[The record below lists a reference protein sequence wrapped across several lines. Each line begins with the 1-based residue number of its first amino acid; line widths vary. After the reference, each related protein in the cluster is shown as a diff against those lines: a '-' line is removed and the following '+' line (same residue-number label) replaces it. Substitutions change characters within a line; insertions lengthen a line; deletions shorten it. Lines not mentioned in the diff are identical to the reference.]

1 MEKIKVLSVFG
12 TRPEAIKMCPLVKL
26 LEKDE
31 RIDAKVCVT
40 AQHREM
46 LDSVLDI
53 FDVKP
58 DFDLNIMA
66 HGQTIIDI
74 CNKVLT
80 GVDKVLKEFRP
91 DIVLVHG
98 DTSTTL
104 NGALAAFYN
113 KVPVG
118 HVEAGLRTGD
128 MYSPF
133 PEEAN
138 RKLTGAI
145 ATLHFAP
152 TESNEVNLAKE
163 GIVENVFRTGNT
175 VIDALLSVINKEH
188 KFENE
193 ELNKIDF
200 NNNKVIL
207 LTAHRRENWGEPMK
221 EIFKAVNE
229 LVIKNDDVDVVY
241 CVPAIDIV
249 PVVEAVKGTNV
260 KVGAENMY
268 VEEKGAYTGE
278 IAPAMLVDAGV
289 SYVIIGHSERRDYFK
304 EDDAFLNKKVLK
316 AFEHG
321 LTPILCCGESLE
333 QRETGVTMDWIR
345 LQIKSDLVGV
355 TADQVKSMVIAYEPI
370 WAIGT
375 GKTATTEQAQ
385 EVCKG
390 IRDCIEE
397 MYDTDTAA
405 AVRIQYGG
413 SVNAGNAAELFA
425 QPDIDG
431 GLVGGA
437 SLKADFGKIVCYK

>member
-46 LDSVLDI
+46 LDSVLEI
-53 FDVKP
+53 FNVKP

-80 GVDKVLKEFRP
+80 GVDKVIKEYNP

-113 KVPVG
+113 KVPIG

-152 TESNEVNLAKE
+152 TESNEANLAKE
-163 GIVENVFRTGNT
+163 GITENVFRTGNT

-188 KFENE
+188 KFEDE

-200 NNNKVIL
+200 DNNKVIL

-221 EIFKAVNE
+221 DIFAAVRQVAEENE
-229 LVIKNDDVDVVY
+229 DVQIIFPMHKNPLIRDLARESFKGIEHKVALIEPLEYLDFANLMSKCYLIMTDSGGIQEEA
-241 CVPAIDIV
+241 PALGK
-249 PVVEAVKGTNV
+249 PVVVLRTETERPEAVKAGTVRLAGIQRN
-260 KVGAENMY
+260 KIYKMTNELIINS
-268 VEEKGAYTGE
+268 EEYHKMAHAVNPYGDGKACGRIIEE
-278 IAPAMLVDAGV
+278 IVN
-289 SYVIIGHSERRDYFK
+289 YFK
-304 EDDAFLNKKVLK
+304 INKNL
-316 AFEHG
+316 
-321 LTPILCCGESLE
+321 
-333 QRETGVTMDWIR
+333 
-345 LQIKSDLVGV
+345 
-355 TADQVKSMVIAYEPI
+355 
-370 WAIGT
+370 
-375 GKTATTEQAQ
+375 
-385 EVCKG
+385 
-390 IRDCIEE
+390 
-397 MYDTDTAA
+397 
-405 AVRIQYGG
+405 
-413 SVNAGNAAELFA
+413 
-425 QPDIDG
+425 
-431 GLVGGA
+431 
-437 SLKADFGKIVCYK
+437 